1 MEEQIKIMIVDDME
15 AHRRRFRRILSCQED
30 MNVIAEASSGREAV
44 ALTKDVRPH
53 IILMDI
59 EMESRTAGIDASRE
73 ILAEFPDTKIIIL
86 TVHKDDNA
94 IFQAY
99 QAGISDYIF
108 KTEDPDIV
116 VSGIRMAYNSAS
128 PIRGDVAQSIRS
140 EFKRI
145 KESESSLLYVLG
157 ILPTLTY
164 SELQVLKLL
173 CENKT
178 RREIAEERVV
188 EYDTV
193 KKQIGSILKKFGKSS
208 TAEVVELF
216 RQLNIIKL
224 LR

>member
-1 MEEQIKIMIVDDME
+1 MEEHIRIMIVDDME
-15 AHRRRFRRILSCQED
+15 AHRRRFCRILSRQED
-30 MNVIAEASSGREAV
+30 MEVVGEAGTGREAV
-44 ALTKDVRPH
+44 VLAKSVHPH

-73 ILAEFPDTKIIIL
+73 ILSVFPDIKIIIL

-108 KTEDPDIV
+108 KTEDPDMV
-116 VSGIRMAYNSAS
+116 VSGIRLAYNSAS

-145 KESESSLLYVLG
+145 KETEDSLLYVLG
-157 ILPTLTY
+157 VLPTLTF

-173 CENKT
+173 CDQKT
-178 RREIAEERVV
+178 RREIADIRVV
-188 EYDTV
+188 EFDTV
-193 KKQIGSILKKFGKSS
+193 KKQTGSILKKFGKSS
-208 TAEVVELF
+208 TAEVVELI
-216 RQLNIIKL
+216 RKLNITKL
-224 LR
+224 LQ